1 METHPILAPSS
12 YAQKFTRFIFEKEEK
27 KKLSLWRAFRK
38 SLRKRIAEE
47 VSRKNVR
54 LL

>member
-27 KKLSLWRAFRK
+27 KNSPFDA
-38 SLRKRIAEE
+38 
-47 VSRKNVR
+47 R
-54 LL
+54 LESHCANE